1 MKSSA
6 STTSP
11 QLRAASSPNR
21 AAPVSAAALIV
32 FREVLEAALIIGIVL
47 AASRGVRG
55 RGLIAAGGIL
65 TGALGAVVVAALAGT
80 ITEAASGV
88 GQEILNAAIL
98 SAAVLMLGWHNVWM
112 SRHGRE
118 MAARMKALG
127 SSIAHGRIP
136 AWVLG
141 CAIALAVLREGSEVA
156 LFLYG
161 IAAGGEKAGAMLL
174 GSLIGLA
181 AGALV
186 GMLLYAGVLRI
197 PVRHFFTVTGAMILL
212 LSAGL
217 SSQAAGFLVQA
228 GLLPPLGESLWDTS
242 WLLDE
247 GSIVGQFLHI
257 LIGYISRP
265 AGIQVLVYVLT
276 LAIVGTLMATVGR
289 TSSASARTS

>member
-1 MKSSA
+1 MRSSA

-11 QLRAASSPNR
+11 RPRAASSPNR
-21 AAPVSAAALIV
+21 AATVSAAALIV

-55 RGLIAAGGIL
+55 RGLIATGGIL

-112 SRHGRE
+112 SQHGRG

-141 CAIALAVLREGSEVA
+141 GAIALAVLREGSEVA

-217 SSQAAGFLVQA
+217 ASQAAGFLVQA